1 MNQRIRRITA
11 RILVTAAFLAAAVL
25 TAGCAMLF
33 ARAMRFA
40 PQRASASAATP
51 EA

>member
-1 MNQRIRRITA
+1 
-11 RILVTAAFLAAAVL
+11 VYFPGAAFLTAAVL
-25 TAGCAMLF
+25 AAGCAMLF

-40 PQRASASAATP
+40 PQRAPASAATP